1 MENLEKIIVNDI
13 ENMRVDQ
20 YLAEYYEDI
29 SRSKLSKL
37 IKDKSVLV
45 NGNNIKP
52 SFIVSEDDLIEIN
65 LKDLEIKELEPEN
78 LDIEVIYEDE
88 DIAIINKPFDII
100 SHPTNQIRTN
110 TVVNFLLS
118 RYNNLPSLYGHDRA
132 GIVHRLDKDTSGLMI
147 IALNENSM
155 LKLKEMFKQREIVK
169 IYRAIVLGKMP
180 EKEGTIEGYIAR
192 STKNRKLM
200 MVSDTGKY
208 AKTTYELKEYND
220 GFSYVELNL
229 HTGRTHQIRVHLSS
243 ISHPILGDKDYNT
256 AKSKF
261 NVQRQLLQAFYLEF
275 HHPINGELM
284 KFEIDPY
291 PEFKKY
297 YDLIFKGETWKEE
310 SK

>member
-45 NGNNIKP
+45 NGNTIKP

>member
-45 NGNNIKP
+45 NGNTIKP

-147 IALNENSM
+147 IALKENSM

-208 AKTTYELKEYND
+208 AKTTYKLKEYND

>member
-37 IKDKSVLV
+37 IKDKSVLI
-45 NGNNIKP
+45 NGNTIKP

-147 IALNENSM
+147 IALKENSM

-208 AKTTYELKEYND
+208 AKTTYKLKEYND

>member
-45 NGNNIKP
+45 NGNTIKP

-147 IALNENSM
+147 IALKENSM

>member
-1 MENLEKIIVNDI
+1 MENLEKIIVDDT
-13 ENMRVDQ
+13 ENIRIDQ
-20 YLAEYYEDI
+20 YLSEYYEDI
-29 SRSKLSKL
+29 SRSKLSKM
-37 IKDKSVLV
+37 IKDNAVLV
-45 NGNNIKP
+45 NGKSVKP

-65 LKDLEIKELEPEN
+65 LKYLELKELEAEN

-88 DIAIINKPFDII
+88 DIAIINKPFGII

-118 RYNNLPSLYGHDRA
+118 KYSNLPSLYGHDRV

-155 LKLKEMFKQREIVK
+155 FKLKDIFKNRK
-169 IYRAIVLGKMP
+169 IIKKYRAIVLGKMP
-180 EKEGTIEGYIAR
+180 ETEGTIEGYISR
-192 STKNRKLM
+192 STRNRKLM
-200 MVSDTGKY
+200 MLSDSGKY
-208 AKTTYELKEYND
+208 SLTTYELKEYNE
-220 GFSYVELNL
+220 GFSYIELNL

-243 ISHPILGDKDYNT
+243 ISHPILGDRDYNT
-256 AKSKF
+256 SKSKF

-275 HHPINGELM
+275 HHPVSGELM

-297 YDLIFKGETWKEE
+297 YDLIFKGEEWKEE

>member
-45 NGNNIKP
+45 NGNTVKP

-65 LKDLEIKELEPEN
+65 LKDLEIKELETEN